1 MIDVLDQSLAHT
13 SRWLVWCGGMLLV
26 VLVGITCFEVVARAV
41 GQPTAWVND
50 YTAYGLLASIFLS
63 LPEITRRRGH
73 VAISFLSDNL
83 PDRLHFDSIMQ
94 VIAAISL
101 FVTVYL
107 AVQIGIDQWRQGIET
122 ISATSIPKVWLTGLM
137 CLGLA
142 VSGLE
147 FLLASVKG
155 WAQRGV
161 CG

>member
-1 MIDVLDQSLAHT
+1 MLDHGLAT
-13 SRWLVWCGGMLLV
+13 LSRWLVWCGGVLLV

-83 PDRLHFDSIMQ
+83 PGRLHFESIMQ
-94 VIAAISL
+94 VIAAIAL
-101 FVTVYL
+101 FFTVYL
-107 AVQIGIDQWRQGIET
+107 AAQIGVDQWRQGIET
-122 ISATSIPKVWLTGLM
+122 ISATPIPKAWLTGFM
-137 CLGLA
+137 CLGLG

-147 FLLASVKG
+147 FLMASVTS
-155 WAQRGV
+155 WADRSV

>member
-1 MIDVLDQSLAHT
+1 
-13 SRWLVWCGGMLLV
+13 
-26 VLVGITCFEVVARAV
+26 
-41 GQPTAWVND
+41 
-50 YTAYGLLASIFLS
+50 
-63 LPEITRRRGH
+63 
-73 VAISFLSDNL
+73 
-83 PDRLHFDSIMQ
+83 MQ

-122 ISATSIPKVWLTGLM
+122 ISATPIPKVWLTGLM